1 MRKAPIL
8 LIDEI
13 PAPRALVRIGIE
25 MLPASI
31 GAENERTQHR
41 FVEFFTANIRNR
53 NTRRAYARSIKQ
65 FFEWC
70 EDRRLRLE
78 RIDSVAVAAY
88 IEQIGI
94 DMAKPSVKQQLAAI
108 RQMFD
113 YLVTGG
119 ILSTNPAASVRG
131 PKYVLRRGKT
141 PVLSAEQARQLLDS
155 IDPSKLMGLRDR
167 ALIGLMLFS
176 FARVGAANALRVGDY
191 FENENRQWLRLHEK
205 GGKRHEVPCH
215 HDLVNYLNAW
225 IAAAGIDGNKKSWLF
240 RSIRKGDG
248 LTNNR
253 MDTND
258 VLRMI
263 KRRAKEAG
271 LPYSTCCHT
280 FRATGITTYLKSG
293 GTLEHAQQI
302 AAHESPRTTKLYDRT
317 RDQISVDEVE
327 RIKI

>member
-1 MRKAPIL
+1 MRAFRSTPIL
-8 LIDEI
+8 PVIESRLFI
-13 PAPRALVRIGIE
+13 AALVRRGIQACI
-25 MLPASI
+25 PQS
-31 GAENERTQHR
+31 RY
-41 FVEFFTANIRNR
+41 IRQ
-53 NTRRAYARSIKQ
+53 YS
-65 FFEWC
+65 
-70 EDRRLRLE
+70 DRRCQAE
-78 RIDSVAVAAY
+78 REATTCRDSTNVH
-88 IEQIGI
+88 
-94 DMAKPSVKQQLAAI
+94 
-108 RQMFD
+108 

-119 ILSTNPAASVRG
+119 ILSMNPAASVRG
-131 PKYVLRRGKT
+131 PKYVVRRGKT
-141 PVLSAEQARQLLDS
+141 TVLSAEQARQLLDS

-176 FARVGAANALRVGDY
+176 FARVGAANTLRVGDY
-191 FENENRQWLRLHEK
+191 FENEKRKWLRLHEK

-215 HDLVNYLNAW
+215 SDLVNYLNAW
-225 IAAAGIDGNKKSWLF
+225 IAAAGIGDDKKSWLF
-240 RSIRKGDG
+240 RSIRKSDG
-248 LTNNR
+248 LTKNR

-263 KRRAKEAG
+263 KRRAKHAD